1 MAKDEQVE
9 WLDPRLVLMALAEI
23 KPDCP
28 HPVKRVV
35 WKLGTAEFLCKEC
48 ETLFPYREVQPIVQR
63 ISKEKQSAE

>member
-9 WLDPRLVLMALAEI
+9 WSDPRLVLMAMAEI

-28 HPVKRVV
+28 HPKKKVA

-48 ETLFPYREVQPIVQR
+48 ETLFPYREISPIVKR
-63 ISKEKQSAE
+63 ISEEEQSAE